1 MNNYRSHPLV
11 LVLRVIVPVI
21 IAVGWATWNSQQ
33 KAQMI
38 KDNWKPVQAVVQD
51 ARLLETDWKGE
62 KVCMLTVDYDY
73 TMGKKVF
80 HGSKRFQSNEAAEA
94 SEQYKK
100 GTKFTVYSNPEDPA
114 SSRLES
120 DLPK

>member
-21 IAVGWATWNSQQ
+21 FAVGWATWNSQQ
-33 KAQMI
+33 RAQMI

-62 KVCMLTVDYDY
+62 KVSMLTVDYDY
-73 TMGKKVF
+73 TMGKQVF
-80 HGSKRFQSNEAAEA
+80 HGSKRFQTNEAAEA
-94 SEQYKK
+94 SEHYKK